1 MTRDEIRTQIS
12 GALTSV
18 APEIDPASLTPS
30 AALRDQV
37 DLDSM
42 DFLRF
47 VMELHRRFGVDVP
60 EADYQKLSTLNDVID
75 YLTAHLGASAGMP
88 PRVAERRE

>member
-1 MTRDEIRTQIS
+1 LQQSNDCRRRSRCDTRRNPEQVS

-18 APEIDPASLTPS
+18 APEIDPASLNPS
-30 AALRDQV
+30 APLRSQV

-47 VMELHRRFGVDVP
+47 IVELHKRLGVAVS
-60 EADYQKLSTLNDVID
+60 EADYAKLTSLDAIAD
-75 YLTAHLGASAGMP
+75 YVASGH
-88 PRVAERRE
+88 

>member
-1 MTRDEIRTQIS
+1 MTRDEIRNEIS
-12 GALTSV
+12 GALTSI

-30 AALRDQV
+30 APLRDQV

-47 VMELHRRFGVDVP
+47 VVELHTRLGVAVP
-60 EADYQKLSTLNDVID
+60 EVDYQKLATLNDVID
-75 YLTAHLGASAGMP
+75 YLAVHLGTSATI
-88 PRVAERRE
+88 PRSGC